1 VGSSNRSGA
10 PVWAAPVCLLL
21 TAAGIGLATYLTIA
35 HYDTHV
41 QLVCSSKGAINCEA
55 VTTSAQSKLFGM
67 PVAVLGLAY
76 FVAMVPWHLPV
87 AWRSADPRV
96 KIGRLLYCG
105 SGIAFVMYLVYA
117 EAVIIKKICLWCT
130 GVHIATLVLFV
141 TVVFAT
147 ALSVPLD
154 SLDAQEGA
162 ADEDAADDEGEDD
175 SADDAHLATPN

>member
-1 VGSSNRSGA
+1 MASNRTAPARAASSTRQSGA

-21 TAAGIGLATYLTIA
+21 TAIGIGIATYLTIA

-41 QLVCSSKGAINCEA
+41 SLVCAAKGAIDCAA

-76 FVAMVPWHLPV
+76 FVGMIPWNLPI
-87 AWRSADPRV
+87 AWRSADPRI
-96 KIGRLLYCG
+96 KIGRLIYGL
-105 SGIAFVMYLVYA
+105 SGIGFVCYLVYA

-141 TVVFAT
+141 VTVFAS
-147 ALSVPLD
+147 ALAVPVEVVAD
-154 SLDAQEGA
+154 DDD
-162 ADEDAADDEGEDD
+162 DEDEVEDSDD
-175 SADDAHLATPN
+175 

>member
-1 VGSSNRSGA
+1 M
-10 PVWAAPVCLLL
+10 
-21 TAAGIGLATYLTIA
+21 ATYLTIA

-41 QLVCSSKGAINCEA
+41 QLVCASKGAINCEA

-76 FVAMVPWHLPV
+76 FVGMVPWHLPA

-105 SGIAFVMYLVYA
+105 SGIAFVLYLVYA

-130 GVHIATLVLFV
+130 GVHIATLILFV

-147 ALSVPLD
+147 ALSVPFE
-154 SLDAQEGA
+154 SF
-162 ADEDAADDEGEDD
+162 DEDDDNVAEPA
-175 SADDAHLATPN
+175 SPS

>member
-1 VGSSNRSGA
+1 VASNRTVPARAVPSTRQSGA

-21 TAAGIGLATYLTIA
+21 TAIGIGIATYLTIA

-41 QLVCSSKGAINCEA
+41 SLVCAAKGAIDCAA

-76 FVAMVPWHLPV
+76 FVGMIPWNLPI
-87 AWRSADPRV
+87 AWRSADPRI
-96 KIGRLLYCG
+96 KIGRLIYGL
-105 SGIAFVMYLVYA
+105 SGIGFVCYLVYA

-141 TVVFAT
+141 VTVFAS
-147 ALSVPLD
+147 ALAVPVEVVAD
-154 SLDAQEGA
+154 DDD
-162 ADEDAADDEGEDD
+162 DEDEVEDSDD
-175 SADDAHLATPN
+175 

>member
-1 VGSSNRSGA
+1 MASNRTVPARAVPSTRQSGA

-21 TAAGIGLATYLTIA
+21 TAIGIGIATYLTIA

-41 QLVCSSKGAINCEA
+41 SLVCAAKGAIDCAA

-76 FVAMVPWHLPV
+76 FVGMIPWNLPI
-87 AWRSADPRV
+87 AWRSADPRI
-96 KIGRLLYCG
+96 KIGRLIYGL
-105 SGIAFVMYLVYA
+105 SGVGFVCYLVYA

-141 TVVFAT
+141 VTVFAS
-147 ALSVPLD
+147 ALAVPVEVVAD
-154 SLDAQEGA
+154 D
-162 ADEDAADDEGEDD
+162 DEDEDDVEDADD
-175 SADDAHLATPN
+175 